1 MSEHGEVVRSEAA
14 DEATER
20 SLMAKAIWG
29 GLAGGIGPDRA
40 ATATTRS
47 PAGPADR
54 SGAVRSRG
62 CVQDERP
69 CLPPGVY
76 AARRAGFPRVT
87 ARRAGLSIEGMFK
100 DLQPYLLA
108 LGVLVLLS
116 LLALWA
122 AGPTET
128 VLSTVSGGV

>member
-1 MSEHGEVVRSEAA
+1 
-14 DEATER
+14 
-20 SLMAKAIWG
+20 
-29 GLAGGIGPDRA
+29 
-40 ATATTRS
+40 
-47 PAGPADR
+47 
-54 SGAVRSRG
+54 
-62 CVQDERP
+62 
-69 CLPPGVY
+69 
-76 AARRAGFPRVT
+76 
-87 ARRAGLSIEGMFK
+87 MFK